1 MSTEPKILWTEGLFL
16 CPQTFQQ
23 QERFSLDWAE
33 SRTAPIEPHFWGI
46 IELGI
51 DDAKLDNGTFSLR
64 RCRGIFPDGT
74 PFDTKGSVLEH
85 LIGDDERNQY
95 IYLSLGARQGGVHEV
110 TTEQQRQTKRTSRHY
125 VQEQQY
131 LDVQTLDSP
140 QKTELLQVGRLNFQL
155 RLAEKPL
162 DNFTQIPLAFLRE
175 RHKGGRA
182 ILDDAFIPPT
192 LFTHA
197 SPVIRKYIQGIQA
210 QLMSRGDMIAAR
222 LSNPS
227 TGGVSDIVD
236 FNMLLIMNRH
246 LRLFDFLAIEER
258 VHPRQL
264 YVHAIQMAGELAT
277 FARPDRR
284 PRAYPS
290 YNHDDLRLTF
300 LDLFDD
306 IHEYLQYSAVPKAL
320 CIPLIQHEK
329 YPVVYGSKLLA
340 ESVFR
345 EHVRYILAASASLP
359 LGDLQQRIPRVTK
372 IASTLD
378 HLSELV
384 RTHTTGVNLRALTSV
399 PREVPYY
406 TTSVYFEL
414 GITSDNVH
422 WQKIQSSRY
431 IHLHV
436 DGEMPDLKL
445 EIWAIRGDQK

>member
-1 MSTEPKILWTEGLFL
+1 MSAEPKILWTEGLFL
-16 CPQTFQQ
+16 CPQIFQQ
-23 QERFSLDWAE
+23 QERFTQDWVE
-33 SRTAPIEPHFWGI
+33 SRTVPLEPHFWGI
-46 IELGI
+46 IELEV
-51 DDAKLDNGTFSLR
+51 DDSKLDNGTFSLK

-85 LIGDDERNQY
+85 MIGDDERNQY
-95 IYLSLGARQGGVHEV
+95 IYLSIGARQNGVHEV
-110 TTEQQRQTKRTSRHY
+110 TTEQQRQSKSTSRY
-125 VQEQQY
+125 YLQEQPTV
-131 LDVQTLDSP
+131 DTQTIESP
-140 QKTELLQVGRLNFQL
+140 QKTESITTGRLNFQL
-155 RLAEKPL
+155 RLGDKPQSS
-162 DNFTQIPLAFLRE
+162 FTQIPLTFLRE

-182 ILDDAFIPPT
+182 ILDDAFIPPA

-197 SPVIRKYIQGIQA
+197 SPVVKKYILGIQA
-210 QLMSRGDMIAAR
+210 QLISRGDMIAAR

-246 LRLFDFLAIEER
+246 LRLFDFLATEER

-264 YVHAIQMAGELAT
+264 YVHAIQLAGELAT

-284 PRAYPS
+284 PRSYPP

-320 CIPLIQHEK
+320 CIPLTQHEK
-329 YPVVYGSKLLA
+329 YPVVYASKLLA
-340 ESVFR
+340 ESVFK
-345 EHVRYILAASASLP
+345 EHVRFILAASASLP
-359 LGDLQQRIPRVTK
+359 QIDLQQRIPRVTK
-372 IASTLD
+372 IASILE

-384 RTHTTGVNLRALTSV
+384 RTHTTGVNLRALTNV

-414 GITSDNVH
+414 LITSDNVH

-431 IHLHV
+431 INLHV
-436 DGEMPDLKL
+436 DGELPDLKL
-445 EIWAIRGDQK
+445 EIWAIRGDTK